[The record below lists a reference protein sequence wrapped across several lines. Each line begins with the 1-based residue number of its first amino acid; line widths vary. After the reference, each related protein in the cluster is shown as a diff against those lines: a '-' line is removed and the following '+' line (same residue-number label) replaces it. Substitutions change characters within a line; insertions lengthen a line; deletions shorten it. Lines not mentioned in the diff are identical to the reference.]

1 MVYAS
6 TFHRL
11 VIGGTIY
18 AEKWNTSLSIDGDL
32 PAVSS
37 SLLTNIAGVVSS
49 WWSSTGS
56 NAPQFLNV
64 NYLTFIKL
72 NRIGVDG
79 KYADEDSMTHDYPTP
94 IIGPS
99 SGSNAVP
106 QLACVATLRTAAERG
121 RANRGRM
128 FLPPVTGFDQPS
140 SDGRA
145 SAANALRVANGVS
158 TLINSLRT
166 AYVTQYGPGGQG
178 AGVSVVSNI
187 GAGTSRY
194 VTYVEVGRVIDTT
207 RSRRSSLPEDR
218 QTSAVTITPPTGP

>member
-6 TFHRL
+6 SFHRL

-18 AEKWNTSLSIDGDL
+18 SEKWNTSLSIDGDL

-37 SLLTNIAGVVSS
+37 SLLTLMASTVSS
-49 WWSSTGS
+49 WWSSTGA
-56 NAPQFLNV
+56 NAPQFLNI

-79 KYADEDSMTHDYPTP
+79 KYQDEDSQTHDYPTP

-99 SGSNAVP
+99 SGGNAAP

-128 FLPPVTGFDQPS
+128 FLPPVTGYDAGS

-158 TLINSLRT
+158 TLINSIRA
-166 AYVTQYGPGGQG
+166 AYVTQYGPGGQQ

-187 GAGTSRY
+187 GVGTSRY
-194 VTYVEVGRVIDTT
+194 VTHVEVGRVIDTM

-218 QTSAVTITPPTGP
+218 QTSGVTITLPS